1 MKYTV
6 VLTEKT
12 DGNIHVTVPGLP
24 ECIVEAHT
32 RDEALEKTRE
42 TIAEIVSRSEIF
54 QLDVST
60 VPKSRNL
67 HLDTPWEWFGRFKDN
82 PTWGKMFDEIE
93 QQKNSDK
100 EL

>member
-12 DGNIHVTVPGLP
+12 GGNIHVTVPGLP
-24 ECIVEAHT
+24 ECIVEANT

-42 TIAEIVSRSEIF
+42 SITEIINRSEIF
-54 QLDVST
+54 QLDVSA
-60 VPKSRNL
+60 VPKSRDL

-82 PTWGKMFDEIE
+82 STWGKVLDEIE

-100 EL
+100 